1 MTDSH
6 ETTPGGPLVI
16 IGNSEIALMAY
27 EYFTYDSP
35 WEVAGFCIGSEYIQ
49 EPTLNGLPV
58 TPLEEMTARF
68 PSSTHAAFVA
78 IGDVRLNRVRTEH
91 AAQARAAGYKLAS
104 YISSKAFRWHN
115 VAVGDNCFILEH
127 NVLQPFV
134 TIGNNV
140 TLWSGNHIG
149 HRTVIEDNVF
159 ITSHVVISGFCRIGA
174 YSFIGVNA
182 AVANLVTVAPDNFI
196 AMSAA
201 VTHSTEPDKIYQ
213 GVPAKARTVA
223 ATAFCKV

>member
-6 ETTPGGPLVI
+6 ETTPGSPLVFV
-16 IGNSEIALMAY
+16 GNSDIELMAY
-27 EYFTYDSP
+27 EYFTHDSP
-35 WEVAGFCIGSEYIQ
+35 WDVAGFCIGSEYIK
-49 EPTLNGLPV
+49 ETTLNGLPV
-58 TPLEEMTARF
+58 VPLEEMTVQF
-68 PSSTHAAFVA
+68 PPSTHAAFVA
-78 IGDVRLNRVRTEH
+78 IGDLRLNRVRTEH
-91 AAQARAAGYKLAS
+91 VASARAAGYKLAS

-115 VAVGDNCFILEH
+115 VEIGNNCFILEN

-149 HRTVIEDNVF
+149 HRTVVDDNVF

-182 AVANLVTVAPDNFI
+182 AVANLVTIAPDNLI
-196 AMSAA
+196 AMGAA

-223 ATAFCKV
+223 ATVFCKV